1 MKKAKITQIRSAIGQ
16 TKRQKNTLIALG
28 LKKIGQT
35 KEVTLTPQVEG
46 MINKMKHLLKV
57 EEV

>member
-28 LKKIGQT
+28 LKKMNQT
-35 KEVTLTPQVEG
+35 KEVTLTPQIVG
-46 MINKMKHLLKV
+46 MINKMKHVLKV

>member
-28 LKKIGQT
+28 LKKMNQT
-35 KEVTLTPQVEG
+35 KEVTLTPQIEG
-46 MINKMKHLLKV
+46 MIDKMKHVLKV